1 MITEG
6 QILNFCD
13 ALEKRVQ
20 QKDSSYTVR
29 VQSAQGIHGPMFL
42 IHIEN
47 AIDHQRFVVDSAL
60 HTFIREYD
68 VGQ

>member
-6 QILNFCD
+6 MILNFCD

-20 QKDSSYTVR
+20 QRDSSYSVR
-29 VQSAQGIHGPMFL
+29 VQSAQGIHGPMYL

-47 AIDHQRFVVDSAL
+47 ATDSQKFVVDSAL
-60 HTFIREYD
+60 HTFIREYN
-68 VGQ
+68 